1 MAKTTTARKLTG
13 GIIAIVVLSL
23 CLCVTTYA
31 LVRSVLKVEN
41 NVFSTGEVAINL
53 NDGEPIIEEDDDDE
67 FIFEPGMTVVKPF
80 FIKNDSSASV
90 YYKVY
95 LSQVSG
101 GLADVLELT
110 IKDGDTVLCSG
121 KVSDLTRQN
130 VTAAGT
136 LAVGERR
143 DLTAEFH
150 FPEES
155 GNSAQNLDLSFVLC
169 ADATQTRN
177 NPNRLFE

>member
-31 LVRSVLKVEN
+31 LARSVLKVEN
-41 NVFSTGEVAINL
+41 NVFSTGEVNINL
-53 NDGEPIIEEDDDDE
+53 NGGNAIINERE
-67 FIFEPGMTVVKPF
+67 FRFEPGMTVKKDF
-80 FIKNDSSASV
+80 FVENDSSDEI

-95 LSQVSG
+95 LSEVSG

-110 IKDGDTVLCSG
+110 IKDEDGDTVLCSG

-136 LAVGERR
+136 LAVGEQRN
-143 DLTAEFH
+143 LTAVFH

-177 NPNRLFE
+177 NPDGLFE

>member
-1 MAKTTTARKLTG
+1 MAKTNTARKLTG

-31 LVRSVLKVEN
+31 LVRSVLKVDN
-41 NVFSTGEVAINL
+41 NVFQTGSVDINL
-53 NDGEPIIEEDDDDE
+53 NNGQPIIQADK
-67 FIFEPGMTVVKPF
+67 FEPGMTVKKDF
-80 FIKNDSSASV
+80 FIKNESSDAV

-95 LSQVSG
+95 LSDVAG

-121 KVSDLTRQN
+121 KARDLTRQA
-130 VTAAGT
+130 VSAAD
-136 LAVGERR
+136 AA
-143 DLTAEFH
+143 LTAGETKNLTAVFH

-155 GNSAQNLDLSFVLC
+155 GNSAQNLDLSFTLC

-177 NPNRLFE
+177 NPNGLFD

>member
-13 GIIAIVVLSL
+13 GIIAIIVLSL

-31 LVRSVLKVEN
+31 LVRSVLKVDN
-41 NVFSTGEVAINL
+41 NVFQTGTVDIDL
-53 NDGEPIIEEDDDDE
+53 NGGQPIIDERDE
-67 FIFEPGMTVVKPF
+67 FIFEPGMTVRKDF
-80 FIKNDSSASV
+80 FIQNNSSDEV

-95 LSQVSG
+95 LSNVTG

-110 IKDGDTVLCSG
+110 IKDGSTVICTG
-121 KVSDLTRQN
+121 KVGELTRQAI
-130 VTAAGT
+130 TAAAGT
-136 LAVGERR
+136 LDAGQRK

-150 FPEES
+150 FPEET
-155 GNSAQNLDLSFVLC
+155 GNSAQNLDLTFTLC

-177 NPNRLFE
+177 NPTGQFN